1 MAENLHLRNL
11 LKSVSGF
18 IGEGAGGFVA
28 KMGWDIH
35 DFQAF
40 LNKSET
46 DTAWESFQS
55 RRHTQKTAHSDG
67 STSSAV
73 GSQGVPAKRLSEDDA
88 APGRAKKL
96 RGMGTNEGSAE
107 RQDPYPL
114 LMPMST
120 TVPPPPPPATNSLY
134 PSAARSPQDSLFSD
148 LMRNGHA
155 NSPVFMPPTPGSSG
169 HYGTSSASST
179 YSYLPQIN
187 LVDQGMNS
195 LSYTSA
201 KSGTARG
208 QARILSQTNTA
219 PEEPDDEEELMEPK
233 KIEAMKLIRLVQ
245 VIHFLL
251 LSF

>member
-1 MAENLHLRNL
+1 MAENLLLRNL

-18 IGEGAGGFVA
+18 IGEGAGGFVE

-46 DTAWESFQS
+46 DTAWESFQT
-55 RRHTQKTAHSDG
+55 RRHTQKPAQSDG
-67 STSSAV
+67 PASSAM
-73 GSQGVPAKRLSEDDA
+73 GSQSVPVKRPSEDDA
-88 APGRAKKL
+88 ASGHSKKL
-96 RGMGTNEGSAE
+96 RGMGMNEGSAE
-107 RQDPYPL
+107 RQDSYPL

-120 TVPPPPPPATNSLY
+120 TVPPPPPPAASSLY
-134 PSAARSPQDSLFSD
+134 ARSPQDSLFSD

-155 NSPVFMPPTPGSSG
+155 NSPVFMPHTPGSSA
-169 HYGTSSASST
+169 HYGTSSASSS

-195 LSYTSA
+195 LSYVSA
-201 KSGTARG
+201 KNGPARG

-219 PEEPDDEEELMEPK
+219 PEEPDDEEELMDPK
-233 KIEAMKLIRLVQ
+233 KNEAMKLIKLVQ
-245 VIHFLL
+245 VIRFLL